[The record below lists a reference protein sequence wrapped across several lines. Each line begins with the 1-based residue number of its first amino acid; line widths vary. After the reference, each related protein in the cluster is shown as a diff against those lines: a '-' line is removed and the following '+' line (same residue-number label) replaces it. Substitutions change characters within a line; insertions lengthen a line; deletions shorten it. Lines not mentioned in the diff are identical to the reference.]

1 MTDNSAS
8 VDDVASELHSLRCQ
22 LLESDRR
29 NSELELQLAGSRQL
43 VRQLQRLLEE
53 QADRLERHRATDERI
68 AGLADFA
75 EWACESRYD
84 GPPAS
89 VLVTD
94 LRRAVAFESFGF
106 GSAA

>member
-8 VDDVASELHSLRCQ
+8 IDDLASELHSLRYR
-22 LLESDRR
+22 LMESDGL
-29 NSELELQLAGSRQL
+29 NSELELQLSGSRQQ
-43 VRQLQRLLEE
+43 VRQLQGLLEE
-53 QADRLERHRATDERI
+53 QADQLERHRATDERV

-75 EWACESRYD
+75 EWACESQYA

-94 LRRAVAFESFGF
+94 LRRAIALEPFGF
-106 GSAA
+106 GSAR